1 MTAIHA
7 RARRASLTTLAVLA
21 ILLAAPAARADQFE
35 QFGDLQVHYNVFNS
49 TSISPEMSRAYDL
62 ARGEN
67 IAYVN
72 VAGRRLQADGT
83 TTAVKLGVEGEV
95 RNLLE
100 QIRPLEFLL
109 VEEPGAIYYILTTRF
124 SDRETLRFDLVVTD
138 PDTGRRHAMQ
148 FQKELWRQ

>member
-1 MTAIHA
+1 MISILSLL
-7 RARRASLTTLAVLA
+7 RRKIALAGLVLVLA
-21 ILLAAPAARADQFE
+21 SAAARADQYE

-49 TSISPEMSRAYDL
+49 TSISPEMSRSYGLD
-62 ARGEN
+62 RGED

-72 VAGRRLQADGT
+72 IAGRRLQPDGT
-83 TTAVKLGVEGEV
+83 TTPVTLGLEGEV

-109 VEEPGAIYYILTTRF
+109 VEEPGAVYYILTTRF

-138 PDTGRRHAMQ
+138 PDTGRRHPMR
-148 FQKELWRQ
+148 FQKELWQQ

>member
-1 MTAIHA
+1 MTSILPLL
-7 RARRASLTTLAVLA
+7 RPTTALAGLVL
-21 ILLAAPAARADQFE
+21 LLAAAAARADQYE

-49 TSISPEMSRAYDL
+49 TSISPEMSRSYGLD
-62 ARGEN
+62 RGED

-72 VAGRRLQADGT
+72 IAGRRLQPDGT
-83 TTAVKLGVEGEV
+83 TTPVTLGLEGEV

-109 VEEPGAIYYILTTRF
+109 VEEPGAVYYILTTRF

-138 PDTGRRHAMQ
+138 PDTGRRHPMR
-148 FQKELWRQ
+148 FQKELWQQ